1 MATISSQST
10 RTSGR
15 AQSYAKKDAVA
26 ISAVGASVPMFEQRL
41 QEIRVAHG
49 KDGYRQRVT
58 ADENGTLRREAN
70 GDYVVAVD
78 SAGRPVS
85 ESSYI
90 EAYSLVQSF
99 GHEELDPSD
108 PDSWTRANELG
119 RAVAEDRFP
128 GHPVLIAT
136 EVNGRSGCVHNHLIV
151 GAVHPETGKSID
163 SNVVTHSRLALAH
176 DRVLTKEGFEQRA
189 DMKEIALVAAGRIEQ
204 RRAEVIEQAG
214 DLSPSQLERKL
225 IAAEN
230 SVKLESQ
237 TELSPHQQREAK
249 RLREFDRYRLNEHD
263 RAAAL
268 DIGVV
273 PPKEKFSEIELEAR
287 IKDTINDPRADSWE
301 ALAEIGRENRVTIAP
316 RGDKDVTYGMMLAQ
330 SDGTI
335 AEPSRAH
342 HRRGGVEGA
351 KTPGLGEGF
360 RRKDI
365 EAAIDRNALLAR
377 KASPIE
383 RTSVDQVMDV
393 DMSFLDEYR
402 TPDVQHIEEPTEQ
415 QLADRR
421 HLDELSDRVRTRSD
435 REAAALDRV
444 QAGEQTKVS
453 QPSVDEAAETA
464 QKPEAGTGATSSEQS
479 DRPEFRSRLRDRT
492 VANARTRGKLDEL
505 AALEED
511 YRGRRPDAAFE
522 QRIIDKE
529 RIGGVGPQ
537 VLGHYGEDMSSEFR
551 GHLEART
558 ELRLKAREMGE
569 RGSSKLAEAKN
580 LQEHDGVHQPHAGRI
595 RTLRQD
601 GSFDRQWARAVRD
614 QVAEGDYTSRDY
626 EADRHEYRKQ
636 QISQAAAELE
646 PSEARQRLAEDDKT
660 LRRAH
665 DTQAFVDRDRDQD
678 HER

>member
-26 ISAVGASVPMFEQRL
+26 ISAVGASVPLFEQRL
-41 QEIRVAHG
+41 QEIRLAHD
-49 KDGYRQRVT
+49 KDGYQPKVA
-58 ADENGTLRREAN
+58 ADENGDR
-70 GDYVVAVD
+70 VVAVD
-78 SAGRPVS
+78 SAGRPIY
-85 ESSYI
+85 ESKYVQ
-90 EAYSLVQSF
+90 AYSLVQSF

-151 GAVHPETGKSID
+151 GAVNAETGKSID

-176 DRVLTKEGFEQRA
+176 DQVLTKEGFEQRE
-189 DMKEIALVAAGRIEQ
+189 DMKEMALVAAGRIEQ

-230 SVKLESQ
+230 SVRLESQ
-237 TELSPHQQREAK
+237 TEQTPHHQREAK
-249 RLREFDRYRLNEHD
+249 RLREFDRYRLNEQD
-263 RAAAL
+263 REAAL
-268 DIGVV
+268 DIGVT

-301 ALAEIGRENRVTIAP
+301 AMVEIGRENRVTIAP

-330 SDGTI
+330 SDGTV

-351 KTPGLGEGF
+351 KTPGLGDGF

-377 KASPIE
+377 EASPIE

-402 TPDVQHIEEPTEQ
+402 SPDAQHIKEPTEQ
-415 QLADRR
+415 QLAERR
-421 HLDELSDRVRTRSD
+421 QLDELSDRVRTRAD
-435 REAAALDRV
+435 REAAALDGDE
-444 QAGEQTKVS
+444 ADEQTEVS
-453 QPSVDEAAETA
+453 QPSVDEEAQTSQESAASVESSPTIEEAAEPA
-464 QKPEAGTGATSSEQS
+464 
-479 DRPEFRSRLRDRT
+479 FRSRLRDRP
-492 VANARTRGKLDEL
+492 VKSARTRDKLDQL

-511 YRGRRPDAAFE
+511 YRGRQPDAAFE
-522 QRIIDKE
+522 QRILDKE
-529 RIGGVGPQ
+529 RIGGAGPQ
-537 VLGHYGEDMSSEFR
+537 LLSHYGEDMSEEFR
-551 GHLEART
+551 GHLEARA
-558 ELRLKAREMGE
+558 ELRSKARDVGE
-569 RGSSKLAEAKN
+569 RGSGKLAEAHG
-580 LQEHDGVHQPHAGRI
+580 LQESGSVYQRHAGRI
-595 RTLRQD
+595 RTLEED
-601 GSFDRQWARAVRD
+601 GSFDRQWARGVRD
-614 QVAEGDYTSRDY
+614 QVAEGDYTPRDY
-626 EADRHEYRKQ
+626 EADRHEHRKQ
-636 QISQAAAELE
+636 QISQAAAALE

-665 DTQAFVDRDRDQD
+665 DTQAFVDRDQDQD